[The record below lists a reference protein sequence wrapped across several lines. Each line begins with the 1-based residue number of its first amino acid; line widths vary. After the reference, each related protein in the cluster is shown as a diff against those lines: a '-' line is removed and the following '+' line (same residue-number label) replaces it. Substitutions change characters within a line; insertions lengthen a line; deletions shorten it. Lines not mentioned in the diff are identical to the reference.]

1 MDYASAQ
8 AHTEQKGFTLIEL
21 LIVIGILAIL
31 TAAVVIILNPGEL
44 LKQARDSQRFSDL
57 DALKNAIALYLTDS
71 QQLGSGAGTAVTGDC
86 YATLSGTGSECGGRF
101 TSSPTVVATPADPR
115 PVTGAGWIPL
125 NFNAIT
131 SGSPLQNLPIDP
143 VNSGNLFYS
152 AAFNTT
158 NLTFELDAVLESTK
172 YGSGAGSKAA
182 TDGGSSSTVYEV
194 GSAPGLNL

>member
-8 AHTEQKGFTLIEL
+8 THTEQKGFTLIEL

-71 QQLGSGAGTAVTGDC
+71 QQLGSGAGTAVAADC
-86 YATLSGTGSECGGRF
+86 YASLAGTGAHCGGRF
-101 TSSPTVVATPADPR
+101 TTGTSVQLPASPTRAVDGT
-115 PVTGAGWIPL
+115 GWIPL

-131 SGSPLQNLPIDP
+131 SGSPLQNLPVDP

-152 AAFNTT
+152 AAFDTT

-194 GSAPGLNL
+194 GSAPGLAL